1 MHGGCGCKPKPM
13 GHGGCGCKPEGM
25 PGPPPEMGPPP
36 GPPPEMPEVDPQQL
50 QVVQEAAQKFIE
62 GLKNM
67 GVAAMDMSV
76 VFDDGEASE
85 ASEEDD
91 GDDQENVEIL
101 EE

>member
-13 GHGGCGCKPEGM
+13 GHGGCPTCGPM

-67 GVAAMDMSV
+67 GVAALDMSV
-76 VFDDGEASE
+76 VFDGEEPA
-85 ASEEDD
+85 EEDD